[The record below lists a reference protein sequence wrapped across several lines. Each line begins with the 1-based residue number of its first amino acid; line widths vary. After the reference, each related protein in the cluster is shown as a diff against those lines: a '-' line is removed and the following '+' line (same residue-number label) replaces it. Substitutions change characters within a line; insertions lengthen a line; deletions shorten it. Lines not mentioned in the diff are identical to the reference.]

1 MIPESLK
8 SCLLEDLSRINSQKV
23 EFLNFNY
30 SSGGCINS
38 TGKLETS
45 AGTYFIK
52 WNNSNDFPGMF
63 EKEMEGLFLLESK
76 KVIRIPVPI
85 NTGNSEN
92 QSYIIMEWID
102 NSTRNSDYWEK
113 LGEQLAALHRHTNE
127 KYGLDHDNY
136 IGSLPQVNS
145 FTENWID
152 FFIENRLEVQIRKAF
167 ELGKVSN
174 SQVHSFRQLYN
185 QLPEL
190 LANEPPSL
198 LHGDLWSGN
207 LMTDDKGQPALID
220 PAVYYGNREV
230 EIAFTR
236 LFGGFDNKFYT
247 TYNAVWPLS
256 PGFDARQDIYNLYP
270 LLVHVNLFGGGY
282 LSQVE
287 NILNRY
293 N

>member
-1 MIPESLK
+1 MIPGSLK
-8 SCLLEDLSRINSQKV
+8 SSILKDLSRITGKNV
-23 EFLNFNY
+23 EFLNFKY

-38 TGKLETS
+38 AGKLETT
-45 AGTYFIK
+45 AGRYFVK
-52 WNNSNDFPGMF
+52 WNNSNNFPGMF
-63 EKEMEGLFLLESK
+63 EKEMKGLSLLASK
-76 KVIRIPVPI
+76 NAIRIPIPI
-85 NTGNSEN
+85 STGHSEN
-92 QSYIIMEWID
+92 QSYIIMEWIEK
-102 NSTRNSDYWEK
+102 SARNNDYWEK
-113 LGEQLAALHRHTNE
+113 LGEQLAALHQQVNVS
-127 KYGLDHDNY
+127 YGLDHDNY

-152 FFIENRLEVQIRKAF
+152 FFIESRLEVQIRKAIGS
-167 ELGKVSN
+167 GKISN
-174 SQVHSFRQLYN
+174 SHVHSFHQLYKL
-185 QLPEL
+185 LPEL

-247 TYNAVWPLS
+247 TYNTVWPLS
-256 PGFDARQDIYNLYP
+256 PGFEVRQDIYNLYP

-287 NILNRY
+287 NILNRFS
-293 N
+293 